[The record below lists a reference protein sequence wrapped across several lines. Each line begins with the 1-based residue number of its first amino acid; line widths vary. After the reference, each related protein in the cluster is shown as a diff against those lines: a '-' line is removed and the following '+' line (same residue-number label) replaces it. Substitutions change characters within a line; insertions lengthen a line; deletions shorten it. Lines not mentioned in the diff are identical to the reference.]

1 MASVIWI
8 DSDFFAYKNT
18 VHATSYIWNAEL
30 THNKGIGGK
39 AIIAKGNII
48 EGIEAKE

>member
-1 MASVIWI
+1 MASRIFLGTLFGKQEKV
-8 DSDFFAYKNT
+8 DDFCFEKILYSLSAPG
-18 VHATSYIWNAEL
+18 HQR
-30 THNKGIGGK
+30 